1 MKRREFL
8 KHAAI
13 TGGTVS
19 LASQLPFS
27 PLFGA
32 EETINLNG
40 RKPFVLYIHLGSSC
54 GLASGLVQPLN
65 PGEWAKGF
73 FTQGSSE
80 GAANPLLNEHFR
92 EKSLVFHH
100 YNKCLRE
107 ISDQLCLVN
116 GSPQTLDHNVARPM
130 QLTGSGVRGAS
141 PEWAMGVT
149 QNCRTTRNPN
159 PLIISGGTKT
169 FSVADL
175 ALINSGSIDQFRQIT
190 SDIPEIPKKQF
201 DGMWD
206 VLKKRFD
213 KKAMGSL
220 HFDPSVPAT
229 MDYQIQTLTRG
240 LAELNQAQGDI
251 DSLRTALNDEKYRA
265 LIRDNPDS
273 PNMEAPNAAL
283 RDRLILAGILAKTG
297 LGHGMT
303 IAATDG
309 HDLHNGGADIETAR
323 FTGMV
328 WAQITLFWKW
338 VQSQKLDNDVLVIV
352 AHEFGR
358 SPYNDNRPNATEII
372 DTSGARKAIVSPGRD
387 HGLFMGMMFLN
398 KNLPAGGRVGN
409 VVDNLTPRAGSDTA
423 GSIVADGEP
432 YTSDQIVGSVLMRVY
447 PGLFPSER
455 IVRKHWPAF
464 KPIQPLLT

>member
-8 KHAAI
+8 KNAAI

-19 LASQLPFS
+19 LAAQLPFS
-27 PLFGA
+27 TLLGA
-32 EETINLNG
+32 DETISLNG
-40 RKPFVLYIHLGSSC
+40 RKPFVLYIHMGSSC
-54 GLASGLVQPLN
+54 GLASGLVQPVKSGAW
-65 PGEWAKGF
+65 PKGF
-73 FTQGSSE
+73 FTQGSLE
-80 GAANPLLNEHFR
+80 GAANPLLNEHFQA
-92 EKSLVFHH
+92 KNLIFHQ

-130 QLTGSGVRGAS
+130 QITGSGVRGAA

-149 QNCRTTRNPN
+149 QNCQTARNPN
-159 PLIISGGTKT
+159 PLVISAGTKT

-175 ALINSGSIDQFRQIT
+175 ALINSGSIDQFREIT
-190 SDIPEIPKKQF
+190 SDIPEIPKQQF

-213 KKAMGSL
+213 RKAMGSL
-220 HFDPSVPAT
+220 QFDSSVPST
-229 MDYQIQTLTRG
+229 MDYQIRTLTRG

-251 DSLRTALNDEKYRA
+251 DGLRTALNDEKYRA

-273 PNMEAPNAAL
+273 PNMEGPNGAL

-297 LGHGMT
+297 LGNGMT
-303 IAATDG
+303 ISATDG
-309 HDLHNGGADIETAR
+309 HDLHNGGADVETAR
-323 FTGMV
+323 FSGMV

-338 VQSQKLDNDVLVIV
+338 IQSQKLDNDVLVII

-358 SPYNDNRPNATEII
+358 SPYNDNRPNTTEVI
-372 DTSGARKAIVSPGRD
+372 DSSGARKAIVSPGRD

-398 KNLPAGGRVGN
+398 KNLPAGGRIGN
-409 VVDNLTPRAGSDTA
+409 VVDNLTPLAASDTMGGTA
-423 GSIVADGEP
+423 ADADS
-432 YTSDQIVGSVLMRVY
+432 YTSDQIVGSMLMRVY

-464 KPIQPLLT
+464 KPISVLLA